1 MIRSMTG
8 FARSESEAPQGQLLW
23 ELRSVNHR
31 FLEAQVK
38 LPEGFRA
45 LEPEARQLIARHVR
59 RGKVDASLTLRTA
72 NAQPARATLNPELVR
87 ELIGHARSIASAMGA
102 TGATPLDPVDI
113 LRWPGVLMEEETA
126 SLEDCHPLA
135 LEGLERAVIE
145 LTASRDRE
153 GARLAELLETRCA
166 DILVRVAA
174 VRARLPA
181 VLAAIRDKL
190 TERVKNLVATV
201 DTDRLEMELALI
213 AQKLDVSEELDRLEG
228 HVAEFRATMKK
239 KDEAAGRRLDF
250 LLQEFN
256 REANTLGSKSA
267 DAETTRQAV
276 DLKVLIE
283 QMREQVQ
290 NVE

>member
-1 MIRSMTG
+1 MTG
-8 FARSESEAPQGQLLW
+8 FARNETQSPQGQLLW

-31 FLEAQVK
+31 YLEAQIK

-45 LEPEARQLIARHVR
+45 IEAEARQAIARAVR
-59 RGKVDASLTLRTA
+59 RGKLDATLTLRTGGERQLHA
-72 NAQPARATLNPELVR
+72 ALNPEFAR
-87 ELIGHARSIASAMGA
+87 ELVGHAQSLAAVIGNTA
-102 TGATPLDPVDI
+102 PINPVDI
-113 LRWPGVLMEEETA
+113 LRWPGVLQEQETR
-126 SLEDCHPLA
+126 LETLHPLA
-135 LEGLERAVIE
+135 LEGLERAVAD

-153 GARLAELLETRCA
+153 GGRMHELLETRCA
-166 DILVRVAA
+166 EILTRIAA
-174 VRARLPA
+174 VRTRLPV
-181 VLAAIRDKL
+181 VLAAIREKL
-190 TERVKNLVATV
+190 SERVRTLAPTV
-201 DTDRLEMELALI
+201 DPDRLEQELVLI
-213 AQKLDVSEELDRLEG
+213 AQKLDVSEELDRLQG
-228 HVAEFRATMKK
+228 HVAEFRDTMKK
-239 KDEAAGRRLDF
+239 KDEAGGRRLDF